1 VAEPEWSAA
10 YRGLCAYV
18 ARLLQPA
25 WELPV
30 VERAGAGADAPLRAR
45 IPSAALQV

>member
-1 VAEPEWSAA
+1 MAEPEWSAA